1 MKNLRRQLLIN
12 PGFQIRFAFLFT
24 ATVLAFCLV
33 TAGFCLGMFELM
45 QGNPFFRQHQEA
57 LQALQGIRRDLVL
70 ILFVVFTLIGTV
82 CFVIALYHSHRIAGP
97 LYKLRLA
104 MISLQQGVLD
114 HHIQFRQK
122 DNFPEMA
129 DGFNAMADAIFIRRR
144 RDFERL
150 ASVTP
155 KLERLRGSLQG
166 EEQAIAHEVL
176 NAVTELSRDSQRRQ

>member
-1 MKNLRRQLLIN
+1 MKNLRRQILIN
-12 PGFQIRFAFLFT
+12 PSFQIRFSFFFT
-24 ATVLAFCLV
+24 ATVLAFSLI
-33 TAGFCLGMFELM
+33 TATFCLGMLELV
-45 QGNPFFRQHQEA
+45 QGNPFFRDHPEA
-57 LQALQGIRRDLVL
+57 LQALQGVRRDLLLV
-70 ILFVVFTLIGTV
+70 LFVVFTLIGTIS
-82 CFVIALYHSHRIAGP
+82 FVISLYHSHRIAGP

-114 HHIQFRQK
+114 HHIKFRTK
-122 DNFPEMA
+122 DNFVELA

-150 ASVTP
+150 ATVTP

-176 NAVTELSRDSQRRQ
+176 NAVVELSRDSQRRH